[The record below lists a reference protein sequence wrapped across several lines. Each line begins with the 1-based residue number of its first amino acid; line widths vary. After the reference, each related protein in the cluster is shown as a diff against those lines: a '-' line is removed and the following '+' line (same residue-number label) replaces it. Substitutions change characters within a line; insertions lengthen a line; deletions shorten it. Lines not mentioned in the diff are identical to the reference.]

1 MEAFDAQELRQDVQA
16 SAVAMNNLGALYY
29 RGLGVQPD
37 YDKAG
42 RWFGRSAEENYAP
55 AMVNLAILW
64 QGESYDK
71 TTTRH
76 GSGCE
81 KRLNE
86 GSAEAEQ
93 RVLSLPLQPQ
103 NSPER

>member
-1 MEAFDAQELRQDVQA
+1 LKAAA
-16 SAVAMNNLGALYY
+16 AGY

-55 AMVNLAILW
+55 VMVNSAIFW
-64 QGESYDK
+64 QGERYDE

-81 KRLNE
+81 KRLNKV
-86 GSAEAEQ
+86 AQ
-93 RVLSLPLQPQ
+93 RRNRES
-103 NSPER
+103 